1 MVSFTINR
9 NHFNSFMKGFGSM
22 DDLVLNADAEAD
34 RIHASGTADRA
45 FFITRWSGAEVTEGG
60 SFAVGQ
66 LGTLMSLIKDLPQN
80 EEGTLSLR
88 FDGDN
93 LTISSGS
100 GFFRIPTLATAT
112 SSAGVEQ
119 VSQMLQD
126 SVEGEY
132 QTFGTATFQYHYGF
146 EAQTFRQLQKV
157 GSAISN
163 GALFSLICDGS
174 GALTYAVLRDGIR
187 VEHQIEST
195 IFADDYPEG
204 ETVIWFGSWLLD
216 ALKAMPSAGV
226 VHLSCGADTPV
237 LLRHEALDGQ
247 QTGTTVIVAPRQ
259 EAEGSA

>member
-1 MVSFTINR
+1 MVSITINR

-22 DDLVLNADAEAD
+22 DDIVLHADEDAQ

-66 LGTLMSLIKDLPQN
+66 LGTLLSLVRDLPQN
-80 EEGTLSLR
+80 EEGTLSLQ

-119 VSQMLQD
+119 LSGTLQA
-126 SVEGEY
+126 SAEGGYEQFGPSPFEY
-132 QTFGTATFQYHYGF
+132 AYTF

-163 GALFSLICDGS
+163 GALFSLICDGT
-174 GALTYAVLRDGIR
+174 GVLTYAVLRDGIR
-187 VEHQIEST
+187 VEHEIDAT
-195 IFADDYPEG
+195 TFADDYPEG
-204 ETVIWFGSWLLD
+204 ENVIWFGAWLLD
-216 ALKAMPSAGV
+216 ALKAMPSAGA
-226 VHLSCGADTPV
+226 VHLSCGADTPL
-237 LLRHEALDGQ
+237 LLRHEALEGQ

-259 EAEGSA
+259 EAEGNA